1 LLLTEQE
8 GINMTAEIV
17 IMNKNAVALAAD
29 SAVTIEHITASGKV
43 QKIFNTVNKL
53 FALSKYHQVGIM
65 VFGNSEIIGIP
76 WEVVIKIYRET
87 LKDKASPT
95 IKSYALDFINFL
107 GSFFT
112 DKLQSD
118 NLISFVASFYHVLVK
133 FEIDKKIEIHFS
145 ENEKITDDDIK
156 RIVASCIQDAY
167 KIVSQW
173 GRLDYLSDDFEQQIV
188 SRYKSDIQKSIKLV
202 FEELPIAQEN
212 FEILEKLAA
221 LAFTTANF
229 PTSFSGIVVAGY
241 GEDEKFP
248 SIFSFSVNGVINDQ
262 LLYKVEHNDSV
273 SETNNASIFPFAQS
287 EMVNTFV
294 EGIAPD
300 YESLIWGY
308 LDRIFSEYPQA
319 VVDNLHVDNA
329 EKDNLTQT
337 LLEHSKGIVENL
349 RQNLLKYK
357 QEYYIDP
364 IVNAVSFLPKEELA
378 EMAESLVNLTS
389 FKRKMSLDA
398 ETVGGPIDVVI
409 ISKGDG
415 FIWIKR
421 KHYFKPELN
430 HHFFT
435 NYYKKIMIL
444 GD

>member
-1 LLLTEQE
+1 
-8 GINMTAEIV
+8 MTAEIV

-65 VFGNSEIIGIP
+65 VFGNSEIMGIP

-107 GSFFT
+107 SSFFT

-118 NLISFVASFYHVLVK
+118 NLISFVASFYHALVK
-133 FEIDKKIEIHFS
+133 TEIDKKIEIHFR
-145 ENEKITDDDIK
+145 EDEKITDDDIE
-156 RIVASCIQDAY
+156 RIVASCIQDGY

-188 SRYKSDIQKSIKLV
+188 SKYASDIQKSINLV
-202 FEELPIAQEN
+202 FEKLPISQEN
-212 FEILEKLAA
+212 ADILVKLAA
-221 LAFTTANF
+221 LAFTTVNF
-229 PTSFSGIVVAGY
+229 STSFSGIVVAGY

-248 SIFSFSVNGVINDQ
+248 SMFSFSVNGVINNQ
-262 LLYKVEHNDSV
+262 LLYKVEHDDSV
-273 SETNNASIFPFAQS
+273 SETNTAEIIPFAQM

-294 EGIAPD
+294 EGISPD
-300 YESLIWGY
+300 YERLIWGY
-308 LDRIFSEYPQA
+308 LEKIFSQYPQA
-319 VVDNLHVDNA
+319 VVDYLQLDNA
-329 EKDNLTQT
+329 EKENLTQV
-337 LLEHSKGIVENL
+337 LLNHSKDIVKKLSENL
-349 RQNLLKYK
+349 LQYK
-357 QEYYIDP
+357 TERYIEP
-364 IVNAVSFLPKEELA
+364 IVNTVSFLPKEELA

-398 ETVGGPIDVVI
+398 ETVGGPIDVAI

-430 HHFFT
+430 QHFFT
-435 NYYKKIMIL
+435 NYYKK
-444 GD
+444 

>member
-1 LLLTEQE
+1 
-8 GINMTAEIV
+8 MTAEIV

-29 SAVTIEHITASGKV
+29 SAVTVEHITASGRV

-107 GSFFT
+107 SSFFT
-112 DKLQSD
+112 DEAQSEY
-118 NLISFVASFYHVLVK
+118 LTLLVANFYHIFVK
-133 FEIDKKIEIHFS
+133 SRIDERVENHFTES
-145 ENEKITDDDIK
+145 DKITDEDIGV
-156 RIVASCIQDAY
+156 IVTSCIQDAY
-167 KIVSQW
+167 EEVSKW
-173 GRLDYLSDDFEQQIV
+173 GKLDCLPSDFDQQIL
-188 SRYKSDIQKSIKLV
+188 SKYGNDIRQSVKTV
-202 FEELPIAQEN
+202 FEELPITEAS
-212 FEILEKLAA
+212 FEILRKIATVA
-221 LAFTTANF
+221 LTTDNF
-229 PTSFSGIVVAGY
+229 PTSFSGIVIAGY
-241 GEDEKFP
+241 GEEEKFP
-248 SIFSFSVNGVINDQ
+248 SLFSFSVNGVINDQ
-262 LLYKVEHNDSV
+262 LLYRVEHDDTV
-273 SETNNASIFPFAQS
+273 GEIHTASIYPFAQR

-300 YESLIWGY
+300 YEMLIWGY
-308 LDRIFSEYPQA
+308 LDRIFAEYPQA
-319 VVDNLHVDNA
+319 VVDNLKIDDV
-329 EKDNLTQT
+329 EKDNLAQT
-337 LLEHSKGIVENL
+337 LREQSKGIVEKL
-349 RQNLLKYK
+349 RQNLLQYK
-357 QEYYIDP
+357 RENYIDP
-364 IVNAVSFLPKEELA
+364 VVNAVSFLPKEELA

-430 HHFFT
+430 HHFFA
-435 NYYKKIMIL
+435 NYFKNC
-444 GD
+444 